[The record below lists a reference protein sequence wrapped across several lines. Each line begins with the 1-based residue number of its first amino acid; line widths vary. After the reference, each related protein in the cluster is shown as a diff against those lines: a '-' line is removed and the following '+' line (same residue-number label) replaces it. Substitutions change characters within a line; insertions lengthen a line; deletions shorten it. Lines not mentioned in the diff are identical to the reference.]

1 MAEAGKG
8 GGLFGGGKPP
18 KGGAPAEGL
27 SVSFLS
33 QELTN
38 LSTRMRVLEERNS
51 NMKKKQEIVEHNM
64 LSHRK
69 QYSQEVELLKEE
81 IDEIR
86 RQIKEI
92 ESRIIMIIKELRMS
106 ANKEDVDGLKKYV
119 ELWEPVK
126 FVTQNQV
133 EKIVE
138 EKIEELSSSS
148 AKGK

>member
-18 KGGAPAEGL
+18 KGGPGEGS
-27 SVSFLS
+27 SVNFLS

-51 NMKKKQEIVEHNM
+51 NMKKKQEIVEQNM

-69 QYSQEVELLKEE
+69 NYSQETDLLKEE
-81 IDEIR
+81 IDEMKH
-86 RQIKEI
+86 QIKEI
-92 ESRIIMIIKELRMS
+92 ENRIIMIIKELRMS
-106 ANKEDVDGLKKYV
+106 ASKNDVDGLKKYV

-138 EKIEELSSSS
+138 EKIDELRHSGT
-148 AKGK
+148 KGK

>member
-1 MAEAGKG
+1 MAEETKKA
-8 GGLFGGGKPP
+8 GGLFGGGKPQ
-18 KGGAPAEGL
+18 KGPEGP
-27 SVSFLS
+27 SVVFLS
-33 QELTN
+33 QEITN
-38 LSTRMRVLEERNS
+38 LSTRLRVLEERSGNT
-51 NMKKKQEIVEHNM
+51 KKKQEIVEQNM

-69 QYSQEVELLKEE
+69 KYAEEVDLLKEE

-92 ESRIIMIIKELRMS
+92 ENRIIMIIKELRMS
-106 ANKEDVDGLKKYV
+106 ANKEDVTALKKYV

-138 EKIEELSSSS
+138 EKIEELK
-148 AKGK
+148 ATKQKGK